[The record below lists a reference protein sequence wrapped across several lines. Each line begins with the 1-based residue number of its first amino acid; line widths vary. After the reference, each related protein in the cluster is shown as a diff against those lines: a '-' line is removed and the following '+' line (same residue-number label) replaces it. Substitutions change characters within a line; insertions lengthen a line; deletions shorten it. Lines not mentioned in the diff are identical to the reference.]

1 MLGLQ
6 HRQAAFCETRCMLCL
21 LHELFACFSR
31 DVDLRADAGSLFLRD
46 DSFLGQPLGDEAEV
60 GGQAFAQPAVVVE
73 RVAEC
78 LGVGDEASEEDGFL
92 HGQFGRALVE
102 VEG

>member
-21 LHELFACFSR
+21 LHELSARFSR

-46 DSFLGQPLGDEAEV
+46 DSLLGQPLGDEAEV
-60 GGQAFAQPAVVVE
+60 A
-73 RVAEC
+73 
-78 LGVGDEASEEDGFL
+78 
-92 HGQFGRALVE
+92 
-102 VEG
+102 